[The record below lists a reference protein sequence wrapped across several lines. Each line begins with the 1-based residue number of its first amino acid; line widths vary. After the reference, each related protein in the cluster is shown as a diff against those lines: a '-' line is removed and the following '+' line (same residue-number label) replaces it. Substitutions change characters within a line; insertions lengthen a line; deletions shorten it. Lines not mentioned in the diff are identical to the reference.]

1 MMSGT
6 KKIDKAMAD
15 AVATG
20 VFPGGVLLWASK
32 SHILYHKAFGVTD
45 IRFGM
50 PVTLDT
56 NFDLAS
62 LTKPLATAL
71 AVADLIS
78 SGRLAENTL
87 LKDVLPAACGT
98 DKAQITMDMLLRHR
112 SGLPAHRPYFQSL
125 PGPVPGMAARKRMR
139 QLILAEP
146 LEYAP
151 GSREVYSDLGFILLA
166 WVVEILSGLR
176 LDAFVHN
183 KIFAPLNIYDLFF
196 NPMGSDVPGPL
207 KNKKSLVF
215 AATSH
220 CPWRE
225 KMIIEEVEDENAW
238 AVGGIEGHA
247 GLFGTAAGVH
257 RLCCQIL
264 YALENKAGNVI
275 DPLVIR
281 NFADRQH
288 GTVRPA
294 GFDSPSKKN
303 ASSGH
308 FFSKRSVGHLG
319 FTGTSFWIDP
329 DNGLIAILLTN
340 RVHPSRENV
349 EIRKFRPR
357 IHDLIVPVYTANIQV

>member
-1 MMSGT
+1 M
-6 KKIDKAMAD
+6 KDIDNAMAD

-20 VFPGGVLLWASK
+20 VFPGGVLLWADK
-32 SHILYHKAFGVTD
+32 KHILYHKAFGVTD
-45 IRFGM
+45 IRFGT
-50 PVTLDT
+50 PVTLET
-56 NFDLAS
+56 IFDLAS

-78 SGRLAENTL
+78 SGVLSPRTRLKE
-87 LKDVLPAACGT
+87 VLPDSCGT
-98 DKAQITMDMLLRHR
+98 DKARITIDMLLRHR
-112 SGLPAHRPYFQSL
+112 SGLPAHRPYFASL
-125 PGPVPGMAARKRMR
+125 PGPVPSSVARKHLR
-139 QLILAEP
+139 QLILDEP
-146 LEYAP
+146 LEYEP
-151 GSREVYSDLGFILLA
+151 GAKEVYSDLGFILLA
-166 WVVEILSGLR
+166 WVAETLSGVR
-176 LDAFVHN
+176 LDAFVNN

-196 NPMGSDVPGPL
+196 NPLGSDAPGL
-207 KNKKSLVF
+207 VTHKKSLVF

-257 RLCCQIL
+257 RLCYEIL
-264 YALENKAGNVI
+264 RALENKASKVI
-275 DPLVIR
+275 DPFVIG
-281 NFADRQH
+281 NFADRNN
-288 GTVRPA
+288 GTMRPA
-294 GFDSPSKKN
+294 GFDSPSEEN

-308 FFSKRSVGHLG
+308 FFSKRSIGHLG

-357 IHDLIVPVYTANIQV
+357 IHDLIVPVYRANMQV